1 MGCLHIL
8 QVKPNYVD
16 GMFQVGARGTGQE
29 NTIEECYRHIMG
41 NIIFHIST
49 WPDTTVPDQC
59 ITMYKLGRV

>member
-1 MGCLHIL
+1 
-8 QVKPNYVD
+8 
-16 GMFQVGARGTGQE
+16 MFQVGARGTGQE